1 MSRDMPDTMLGFY
14 LLITL
19 FLGDDE
25 ETEPEAG
32 AASAV
37 VSESV
42 ANLTACDVV
51 VYLPKLNMNHAANER
66 EFEKIVKAMTEFGEI
81 VKQVINNYIS
91 F

>member
-1 MSRDMPDTMLGFY
+1 MPDTMLEFY
-14 LLITL
+14 LITFSPV

-32 AASAV
+32 AASAA
-37 VSESV
+37 VSENV
-42 ANLTACDVV
+42 ANFTACDVV
-51 VYLPKLNMNHAANER
+51 VYLPKFNMNHAANER

-81 VKQVINNYIS
+81 AKQVINNYIS